1 MIDKVFHEKFGILK
15 CLMHEL
21 SRKPS
26 KIFREANS
34 LMHELF
40 TARAIYF
47 ARDAIPVG
55 QNISQGFVQIYEH
68 ICY

>member
-1 MIDKVFHEKFGILK
+1 
-15 CLMHEL
+15 MHEL